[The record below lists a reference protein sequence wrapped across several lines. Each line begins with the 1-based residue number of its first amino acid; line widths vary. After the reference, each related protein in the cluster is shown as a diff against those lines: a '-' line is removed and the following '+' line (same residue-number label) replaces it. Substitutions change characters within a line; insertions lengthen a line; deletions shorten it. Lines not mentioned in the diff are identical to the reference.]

1 MGLTKLRVIEIAVA
15 VLLTLAA
22 LLFVGLTVWAAD
34 ELHEHHARPNST
46 EVRFS
51 PLGRGFVGT
60 DLAPK
65 CLGKLALEPVPSPS
79 EGGP

>member
-34 ELHEHHARPNST
+34 ELKIHEHHAM
-46 EVRFS
+46 
-51 PLGRGFVGT
+51 
-60 DLAPK
+60 A
-65 CLGKLALEPVPSPS
+65 KLD
-79 EGGP
+79 